1 MANYTKTVRQYA
13 DWNCFKM
20 KELNKALVKLRSAV
34 EERSLLSE
42 LHLKRIKM
50 SIFGIV
56 LFLCIF
62 GMAFWLL
69 LFLLGFIVPYWITLG
84 VFEKMRPKRIFEESE
99 Q

>member
-42 LHLKRIKM
+42 
-50 SIFGIV
+50 SNFTV
-56 LFLCIF
+56 
-62 GMAFWLL
+62 
-69 LFLLGFIVPYWITLG
+69 
-84 VFEKMRPKRIFEESE
+84 
-99 Q
+99 